1 MLQLPIDSVYELYPK
16 TIINSSQWQCS
27 VIQLMTWTD
36 AVELFTSVSAE
47 RLSEVNEPNPQKG
60 VKKDNSFICV
70 SKYIWFL
77 LTRERTDAVSIVYSS
92 PAVPEANGGR
102 SASQIGKMFPLWSLV
117 GSDRYCYL
125 DNPTVLDR
133 MNAVIASVKCVYS
146 SGIYFMVNADRLI
159 FLVLRM

>member
-47 RLSEVNEPNPQKG
+47 RLSEVNESNPQKG
-60 VKKDNSFICV
+60 VKKDNSFV
-70 SKYIWFL
+70 SESKYMRFL
-77 LTRERTDAVSIVYSS
+77 LMKERTDAVSIVYTSS
-92 PAVPEANGGR
+92 AVPEANGGC
-102 SASQIGKMFPLWSLV
+102 SASQTGKMLPLRELV

-125 DNPTVLDR
+125 GNPL
-133 MNAVIASVKCVYS
+133 C
-146 SGIYFMVNADRLI
+146 
-159 FLVLRM
+159 